1 MSTKATDTGAQ
12 QDSFEGYAVPPGR
25 YTATRARG
33 PRYLLTL
40 GLWVLTLVAVMM
52 TLAIVDQR
60 VPDVPTRYVCP
71 PDCGRPPTGQPVATN
86 PRFTAADGSF
96 SVSYPAPGAA
106 YTVTTGDDGVT
117 ATWNAGDG
125 GTLRLFSQPAAG
137 RDAATIAGELLD
149 DAFPGAEKAYELPNA
164 TVGYQ
169 LGYGEVADFRPM
181 TGGSETERIRV
192 IIIVAIK
199 NDLALIAVAAGPFR
213 RFTPSFGPGPP
224 SPANLQVAQD
234 MGKYV
239 NSFTWRGDPAR

>member
-1 MSTKATDTGAQ
+1 MSDRPVKVAAQ
-12 QDSFEGYAVPPGR
+12 QDSFEGYAVPAGR

-40 GLWVLTLVAVMM
+40 GLWVLTLVTVMM
-52 TLAIVDQR
+52 TLAIIDQR

-86 PRFTAADGSF
+86 PRFTAPDGSF

-106 YTVTTGDDGVT
+106 YSVATGSDGVT
-117 ATWNAGDG
+117 ATWTGGDG

-137 RDAATIAGELLD
+137 RDPQEIAGELIE
-149 DAFPGAEKAYELPNA
+149 DAFPGATKVYELPNA
-164 TVGYQ
+164 TVGYH

-181 TGGSETERIRV
+181 TGGETGRIRV
-192 IIIVAIK
+192 IMIVAVK
-199 NDLALIAVAAGPFR
+199 NDLALIAGAAGPFR
-213 RFTPSFGPGPP
+213 EFTPSFGPGPP
-224 SPANLQVAQD
+224 SPANLQIAQD

-239 NSFTWRGDPAR
+239 NSFMWRGDPAR